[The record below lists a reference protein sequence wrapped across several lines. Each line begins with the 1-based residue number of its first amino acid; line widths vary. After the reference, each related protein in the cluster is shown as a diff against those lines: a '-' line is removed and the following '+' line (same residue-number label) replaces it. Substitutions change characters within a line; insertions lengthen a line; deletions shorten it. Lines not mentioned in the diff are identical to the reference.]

1 MEKKDYSVIAYI
13 DLSVNILEEPVSNPV
28 ANHICSLSF
37 SFLFFLCSLSVS
49 LSLAGQTCTDWHM
62 NIV

>member
-37 SFLFFLCSLSVS
+37 FSSSFFFALSPCLSRSLVRHA
-49 LSLAGQTCTDWHM
+49 LIG
-62 NIV
+62 I